1 MTLLKLKKF
10 KQSEYLEVVFEFRNK
25 AYGAY
30 PLRKGYDAA
39 VSKGLYITIALVLIP
54 LGIYCYYLWYPSER
68 EMIYSPYI
76 GNVQMYN
83 DLISPS
89 EIQRLTKQ
97 LKPLVVENS
106 SSLVT
111 PEKLEPVNKKKGQ
124 VVPDSTVTKSDSI
137 SSSTSRNG
145 LPGDTAQS
153 GSTDVFYSVE
163 VMPQFP
169 GGIAALQRY
178 ISENIRSAEAMKP
191 GASGTVKICFYVR
204 KDGFVD
210 NVKVIKS
217 VDPLLDA
224 EAVRVIRLMPRW
236 TPGYHH
242 GRPVIVMFSIPIT
255 FMPVSSPIKR
265 LK

>member
-1 MTLLKLKKF
+1 MPLQKKS
-10 KQSEYLEVVFEFRNK
+10 KKSDYLEVLFEYRNK
-25 AYGAY
+25 DYGAY
-30 PLRKGYDAA
+30 ILRKGYNTA
-39 VSKGLYITIALVLIP
+39 VNRGLMLAIIAVLIP
-54 LGIYCYYLWYPSER
+54 LSIYCYVLWYSSDN
-68 EMIYSPYI
+68 EMVYYPYI

-89 EIQRLTKQ
+89 DLQRLTKQ
-97 LKPLVVENS
+97 VKPLVVENS

-111 PEKLEPVNKKKGQ
+111 PEEQEPVDKKKGQ

-137 SSSTSRNG
+137 SSSTARNG
-145 LPGDTAQS
+145 LPGDSAQS
-153 GSTDVFYSVE
+153 GSTDIFYSVE

-178 ISENIRSAEAMKP
+178 ISENIRSSDIMKP
-191 GASGTVKICFYVR
+191 GVSGTVKICFYVR
-204 KDGFVD
+204 KDGYVD

-255 FMPVSSPIKR
+255 FMPLNSQVKR